1 MTVALHDLGEL
12 VDVKDIA
19 AKVEVIGV
27 DVLAGES
34 LIRVV
39 VAVMEQQ
46 LLAVLQQEHVLV
58 CVGGKET
65 DIILIAALQGVVVK
79 T

>member
-1 MTVALHDLGEL
+1 MHDLREL

-19 AKVEVIGV
+19 AEVEMIGV
-27 DVLAGES
+27 DILTGDGFV
-34 LIRVV
+34 RVV
-39 VAVMEQQ
+39 VVVVEQQ

-58 CVGGKET
+58 CVGVEET
-65 DIILIAALQGVVVK
+65 DILLIAVFQGVVVQ